1 MGGLGGP
8 DPARICRFSAQP
20 PQSLVDKAQ
29 IKPPSPRGRSMQ
41 GGLVRPAANAAK
53 VGIDRL
59 VGGIGV
65 LLMGLTVAGCVN
77 TGQIAN
83 LTENRRASIAFE
95 SIDGPP
101 PAVFQKLMQSLKEEA
116 GSRQI
121 AVVSP
126 SEANYR
132 LRGYLAA
139 HAGDGATSI
148 AWVLDI
154 YDSGQRRA
162 FRLSGEEKAP
172 GRAGSNWAAADDQV
186 LSRIAHASM
195 ERFAT
200 FLATGG
206 VSSGTTAAAPVQ
218 RTSSSTLGWPDD
230 WTPEASGIFRIFK
243 REPSRTAEVE
253 ADADGSPPGAV
264 PLPRG
269 RPAPAAAPSGGA

>member
-1 MGGLGGP
+1 
-8 DPARICRFSAQP
+8 
-20 PQSLVDKAQ
+20 
-29 IKPPSPRGRSMQ
+29 MQ
-41 GGLVRPAANAAK
+41 GGLSRPAPNGAK

-65 LLMGLTVAGCVN
+65 LLIGLTVSACVN

-83 LTENRRASIAFE
+83 LIETRRATVAFE

-101 PAVFQKLMQSLKEEA
+101 PAVFHRLVQSLKDEA
-116 GSRQI
+116 GSRRI

-139 HAGDGATSI
+139 HGGDGARSI
-148 AWVLDI
+148 VWVLDV

-162 FRLSGEEKAP
+162 FRLSGEEKAA
-172 GRAGSNWAAADDQV
+172 GRGGAGGNWAAADDQV
-186 LSRIAHASM
+186 LARIARASM
-195 ERFAT
+195 DRFTA
-200 FLATGG
+200 FLATA
-206 VSSGTTAAAPVQ
+206 SASTASAASLTP
-218 RTSSSTLGWPDD
+218 RGPSALADLGWPDD

-243 REPSRTAEVE
+243 REPSRTAEMA
-253 ADADGSPPGAV
+253 ADAAEALPPEDV

-269 RPAPAAAPSGGA
+269 RPAPADISAGAAFAFAPEDR